1 MTRVYTILAAS
12 VVFAL
17 VAWPVLH
24 QAAQIVA

>member
-1 MTRVYTILAAS
+1 MTRLYATLAACF
-12 VVFAL
+12 VVAL